1 MLEIFGNSH
10 WTGRGGGGGIWA
22 VCFFLLSSMT
32 AASTMM
38 TMMTATIKTGSTG
51 SSKPAGPAA
60 VVLVVVL
67 VMDVVIEA
75 DVVVV
80 VEAKVVAG
88 VVVVVVDAEV
98 VITGAVANSRWE
110 RRLTL
115 KSGQTTLLLV
125 AVVGFGA
132 SGETMMFTPFP

>member
-1 MLEIFGNSH
+1 
-10 WTGRGGGGGIWA
+10 
-22 VCFFLLSSMT
+22 MT

-60 VVLVVVL
+60 VVLVVI
-67 VMDVVIEA
+67 VVA
-75 DVVVV
+75 DVVV
-80 VEAKVVAG
+80 A
-88 VVVVVVDAEV
+88 VDAEV
-98 VITGAVANSRWE
+98 VITGATANSRWE

-125 AVVGFGA
+125 AIVGFGA